1 MPKTYDEIVR
11 KTVPEP
17 DSSFRPSPEQVRQ
30 AYEGFRALDP
40 DEQALQ
46 ARVQAALN
54 GHPGVTVEVDHDCV
68 IMRGEVRSPDELRR
82 VSDLV
87 RAVDG
92 VGAVDDQLVIA

>member
-30 AYEGFRALDP
+30 AYEGYRALDP

-46 ARVQAALN
+46 ERVQTAL
-54 GHPGVTVEVDHDCV
+54 GAHPGVEVEVQRDRV
-68 IMRGEVRSPDELRR
+68 ILRGKVSGPDELRQ
-82 VSDLV
+82 VPELV
-87 RAVDG
+87 RGVEG
-92 VGAVDDQLVIA
+92 VGEVDDQLVIG